1 MHAVQIVSGLTLHR
15 LWVILWQ
22 FFSNAPQFFIK
33 KIESMAQKASL
44 NFRYL
49 QRFCATANFPSDMNL
64 LFACI
69 ACLFFALIPL
79 SQTFLGLS
87 RAIFEKVE
95 KASSKHAGE
104 DLDKI

>member
-1 MHAVQIVSGLTLHR
+1 MHAVQIVSGLALHR
-15 LWVILWQ
+15 FWVILWHNILI
-22 FFSNAPQFFIK
+22 FSNAPLFFIK

-95 KASSKHAGE
+95 KP
-104 DLDKI
+104 LQNR